1 MVYYRSRE
9 CAAASPSGKAEVCKT
24 STPSSNLGAALF
36 QATVNT
42 ASTKNLSKAVFALG
56 RPYV

>member
-1 MVYYRSRE
+1 
-9 CAAASPSGKAEVCKT
+9 
-24 STPSSNLGAALF
+24 LF